1 MNHNLLRRGSAL
13 VLLLVL
19 LASLLPAA
27 LGADGGNL
35 YITGYQVSKST
46 ITKGDTVDITVSI
59 KDTGDGTG
67 AGDPA
72 SLDIGKLEDSFTGG
86 TVTVTKTSAE
96 QKPLSYEIKFAGVKY
111 KGVGQSLKFQIGTAG
126 APDSYQSM
134 ELTITEAVV
143 YEAPQ
148 HTDKEPQEAAPAPMV
163 LVSRSEIKKPIEAGQ
178 ELEITV
184 SFQNLGAMKLRSPVA
199 TFTPSDAL
207 EIVGGASS
215 FALDDIAP
223 KKTASVKVKI
233 KAGSTIP
240 SANQSL
246 GVELKFNYNNNQGYV
261 QGNVTDKVS
270 IPALGRE
277 SVPQPVVLVTRS
289 QIAKPLAAEEEA
301 EVTIQFRNA
310 GTTKL
315 VDPVVSVTPS
325 ESLLLLNDS
334 ATFLLS
340 AIEPGKSA
348 SVVVKVKAAKGLN
361 ATSQSLST
369 DLKYSYDNGGMLTQ
383 ATSSDKLVIPTVA
396 KESVAQPVV
405 VVTRSGLSKPL
416 SANETANVTLT
427 FRNAGTAKLVSPVAS
442 VTPSEALIL
451 LNDSGTFLLPDIG
464 PGESASLALRV
475 QAGKELTAATQSLST
490 ELKYSYDNGETITQ
504 ATASD
509 RINLSVNPTAAAGE
523 KSDASVPNIIISSF
537 SYGGSS
543 VAAGSS
549 FPLNFTFENTGVLNI
564 ENVVVTVDGGENFT
578 MEGSTNT
585 FHYKKLPAGNNLS
598 QEVPMRAVPTGKSG
612 AQSIGI
618 SFKYEYLDGDKRTQS
633 NSEIKLSIPFYQ
645 PDRFQITAPTVPETV
660 NVGEETEIML
670 AYFNKGKDDLANL
683 EATVEGNGVDTPARV
698 QYLGNVTAGTSG
710 NIGFALT
717 PNKEGEISVVLKVSY
732 ENADQQVQ
740 TREFPIK
747 FRALDYTPSEEF
759 PEDDMETQQEPS
771 FPWIPVGVGGA
782 VVAAL
787 VVVFLL
793 RRRKAMKDQLP
804 AADWDDNWEENEQ
817 NNGEG

>member
-1 MNHNLLRRGSAL
+1 MNHNLLRRSAAFA
-13 VLLLVL
+13 LLLVL
-19 LASLLPAA
+19 LASLLPTA

-35 YITGYQVSKST
+35 YITGYQVSRDT
-46 ITKGDTVDITVSI
+46 VTKGDTVDITVSI
-59 KDTGDGTG
+59 KDTGTD
-67 AGDPA
+67 AGDP
-72 SLDIGKLEDSFTGG
+72 STLDIGKLEDSFTGG
-86 TVTVTKTSAE
+86 TVTVAKTSAD

-126 APDSYQSM
+126 TPDSYQNM
-134 ELTITEAVV
+134 EVTITEAVV
-143 YEAPQ
+143 YEAP
-148 HTDKEPQEAAPAPMV
+148 TRPEREPQEAAPAPMI
-163 LVSRSEIKKPIEAGQ
+163 LISRSEIKKPIEAGQ
-178 ELEITV
+178 ELELTI
-184 SFQNLGAMKLRSPVA
+184 SFQNLGAMKLHSPVA

-207 EIVGGASS
+207 EIQGGASS
-215 FALDDIAP
+215 FALEDIAP

-246 GVELKFNYNNNQGYV
+246 GVELKFNYNNNQGFV
-261 QGNVTDKVS
+261 QGSVTDKVS
-270 IPALGRE
+270 VPAVGRE

-289 QIAKPLAAEEEA
+289 QIEKPLAAEEEA

-325 ESLLLLNDS
+325 EALVLLNDS
-334 ATFLLS
+334 ATFLLPS
-340 AIEPGKSA
+340 IDPGKTG

-383 ATSSDKLVIPTVA
+383 ATSSDKMIIPTVA
-396 KESVAQPVV
+396 RESVAQPVV

-416 SANETANVTLT
+416 SASETANVTLT

-442 VTPSEALIL
+442 VTPSESLLL
-451 LNDSGTFLLPDIG
+451 LNDSGTFLLPDIE
-464 PGESASLALRV
+464 PGQSASISLRV

-490 ELKYSYDNGETITQ
+490 ELKYSYDNGETMTQ

-509 RINLSVNPTAAAGE
+509 RINLSVNPTAAAG
-523 KSDASVPNIIISSF
+523 KSDSPVPSIIISQF
-537 SYGGSS
+537 TYGGSS

-549 FPLNFTFENTGVLNI
+549 FPLNFTFENTGTLNI
-564 ENVVVTVDGGENFT
+564 ENVVVTVDGGESFT

-585 FHYKKLPAGNNLS
+585 FHYKKLAAGGTMS
-598 QEVPMRAVPTGKSG
+598 QEVPMRAIPTGKSG

-618 SFKYEYLDGDKRTQS
+618 SFKYEYVDGDKRTQT
-633 NSEIKLSIPFYQ
+633 NSDIKLSVPFYQ
-645 PDRFQITAPTVPETV
+645 PDRFQITPPTPPETV

-670 AYFNKGKDDLANL
+670 AYINKGKDDLANL
-683 EATVEGNGVDTPARV
+683 EATVVGNGVDTPARV

-740 TREFPIK
+740 TREFPVT
-747 FRALDYTPSEEF
+747 FQALDFTPPADLPDDGIEMEE
-759 PEDDMETQQEPS
+759 EKG
-771 FPWIPVGVGGA
+771 FPWIPVGGGA
-782 VVAAL
+782 AAVAVLA
-787 VVVFLL
+787 VLL
-793 RRRKAMKDQLP
+793 AVRRHKAKQNLMP
-804 AADWDDNWEENEQ
+804 TAGWDDSWEDT
-817 NNGEG
+817 GETNKEE

>member
-1 MNHNLLRRGSAL
+1 MNHNLLRRGAAF

-35 YITGYQVSKST
+35 YITGYQVSKGT
-46 ITKGDTVDITVSI
+46 ITRGDTVDITVSI
-59 KDTGDGTG
+59 KDTGDATV
-67 AGDPA
+67 DPT

-148 HTDKEPQEAAPAPMV
+148 RPEREPQEAAPAPMI
-163 LVSRSEIKKPIEAGQ
+163 LISRSEIKNPIEAGQ
-178 ELEITV
+178 EMEITV
-184 SFQNLGAMKLRSPVA
+184 SFQSLGAMKIHSPVA
-199 TFTPSDAL
+199 TFTPSEGL

-233 KAGSTIP
+233 KAASTIP

-270 IPALGRE
+270 IPALARE

-289 QIAKPLAAEEEA
+289 HMEKPLAAEEEA

-340 AIEPGKSA
+340 AIEPGKTA
-348 SVVVKVKAAKGLN
+348 SVVVKIKTVKGLN

-369 DLKYSYDNGGMLTQ
+369 DLKYSYDNGGTLTQ

-396 KESVAQPVV
+396 KESISQPVV

-427 FRNAGTAKLVSPVAS
+427 FRNAGTTKLVSPVAS
-442 VTPSEALIL
+442 VTPSESLLL
-451 LNDSGTFLLPDIG
+451 LNDSGTFLLPDIA
-464 PGESASLALRV
+464 PGESASLSLRI

-490 ELKYSYDNGETITQ
+490 ELKYSYDNGETMAQ

-509 RINLSVNPTAAAGE
+509 RINLSVNPTAAAG
-523 KSDASVPNIIISSF
+523 KSDASVPSIIISSF

-585 FHYKKLPAGNNLS
+585 FHYKKLPAGSNLS

-618 SFKYEYLDGDKRTQS
+618 SFKYEYLDGEKRTQT
-633 NSEIKLSIPFYQ
+633 NSDIKLSIPFYQ

-717 PNKEGEISVVLKVSY
+717 PNQEGEINVVLKVSY
-732 ENADQQVQ
+732 ENADQQVL

-747 FRALDYTPSEEF
+747 FQARDYTPIEEF
-759 PEDDMETQQEPS
+759 PEDGMETESNPS

-793 RRRKAMKDQLP
+793 RRRKAKKDQLP
-804 AADWDDNWEENEQ
+804 TADWDDNWEENDE